1 MFASK
6 ILRQTDVHQFFI
18 KISSLLYMN
27 MYINHF
33 KLYDNHAADG
43 VKECQRSI
51 FFLNS
56 VVYMDI
62 NLQEKQQSDVPA
74 ANALLNILSPFSF
87 NFTNA
92 SK

>member
-6 ILRQTDVHQFFI
+6 SLRQTDIHQFFL
-18 KISSLLYMN
+18 KLSSLLYMN

-43 VKECQRSI
+43 VKECQRPI
-51 FFLNS
+51 FLNS

-62 NLQEKQQSDVPA
+62 NLQENQQSDVPA
-74 ANALLNILSPFSF
+74 ANALLNILSPFSS